1 MDQHA
6 PARWVRQIAGG
17 ARVDSLTSVGFV
29 GVGLIVAAYFA
40 NQQGWLNAEDW
51 RFPAAIVRLAADPGV
66 ALDGVEFPVR
76 RDRGDL
82 GGDQSLWA
90 DQAVVLALAN
100 GAMLCTRPG
109 LVADAERGTAGR
121 PSNF

>member
-1 MDQHA
+1 MD
-6 PARWVRQIAGG
+6 P
-17 ARVDSLTSVGFV
+17 LTSVGFV

-40 NQQGWLNAEDW
+40 NQQGWLECGGLAV
-51 RFPAAIVRLAADPGV
+51 PGGQPCRLAADPGV
-66 ALDGVEFPVR
+66 ALDGVEFPVG

-100 GAMLCTRPG
+100 GAMLCT
-109 LVADAERGTAGR
+109 DQDW
-121 PSNF
+121 